1 MAHRKRTASA
11 RQAVITAGITW
22 ADASV
27 SNAASSE
34 VSAVIITMLAT
45 SEHHWQTT
53 LPAIYFLLSLTVPI
67 SRLSIIMNG
76 LLLFVFLLG
85 RED

>member
-1 MAHRKRTASA
+1 MAHRKRTPSA
-11 RQAVITAGITW
+11 RQLVSTAGITW

-27 SNAASSE
+27 YSAASSE
-34 VSAVIITMLAT
+34 VSAIIIMMFAA
-45 SEHHWQTT
+45 SEHHWQAT
-53 LPAIYFLLSLTVPI
+53 LPAINFLLSLTVPI